1 MNMQSNKIEK
11 EAKMDQE
18 STGLITVDGV
28 EYKFSDMTDAA
39 KAQLSNIQFVDHQ
52 VRQLQ
57 NEWAVSDTARLGYQA
72 ALKGE
77 LLKSPKKLKPITS
90 CRRKSKLMVLN
101 TTWIALA

>member
-1 MNMQSNKIEK
+1 MNVQSNKIDK
-11 EAKMDQE
+11 EAKMNQQSAD
-18 STGLITVDGV
+18 LITVDGV
-28 EYKFSDMTDAA
+28 EYNINEMSDAA

-77 LLKSPKKLKPITS
+77 FLKSPKK
-90 CRRKSKLMVLN
+90 
-101 TTWIALA
+101 

>member
-1 MNMQSNKIEK
+1 MNVQNNKIEK
-11 EAKMDQE
+11 ETKMDQKPE
-18 STGLITVDGV
+18 EVITVDDV
-28 EYKFSDMTDAA
+28 EYKLSEMSDDA

-77 LLKSPKKLKPITS
+77 LLKITKK
-90 CRRKSKLMVLN
+90 
-101 TTWIALA
+101 

>member
-1 MNMQSNKIEK
+1 MNVQSKKIDK

-18 STGLITVDGV
+18 SADLITVDGV
-28 EYKFSDMTDAA
+28 EYNINEMSDAA

-57 NEWAVSDTARLGYQA
+57 NEWAISDTARLGYQA

-77 LLKSPKKLKPITS
+77 LLKSAKK
-90 CRRKSKLMVLN
+90 
-101 TTWIALA
+101 